1 MTDSGP
7 AAARMAPQ
15 GVDCSPPPPHS
26 AYMASRGPALS
37 AEADPERV
45 EGSKAPLRPRLLF
58 MVATVLALSSTI
70 QSWRL
75 QTLGVDH
82 TWALT
87 LRLMGQLMVLNTIY
101 WYVPALLAPT
111 IVAITQRYRVG
122 YTRWTRTLSVHL
134 ASAFAYSIIHTAFM
148 LMTRAVLFPFG
159 GRMVETVSWWSYVQR
174 QYLTQLDWMLA
185 TYFCL
190 VALGH
195 AIAYWREAEKRAV
208 SAERLQTRL
217 AEAQLQALQ
226 RQLQPHFLFNTLH
239 AISSLM
245 RSDVEAADVMIDR
258 LSDLLRMSLRS
269 NTQEVSVKQELEI
282 LQSYLAIEQ
291 TRFRDRL
298 SVSIDVDPGVMDARV
313 PHLLLQ
319 PLVENAVRHGIAP
332 RARPGRIDVR
342 VFRNG
347 GQLQLEVQDSGDGV
361 PPDKLSALND
371 GVGLSNTR
379 ARLGHLYGP
388 DHRFAFENLAGGGF
402 QVSIGIPFHAAPAR
416 VEAVRAEE
424 VA

>member
-1 MTDSGP
+1 M
-7 AAARMAPQ
+7 
-15 GVDCSPPPPHS
+15 
-26 AYMASRGPALS
+26 SRGP
-37 AEADPERV
+37 
-45 EGSKAPLRPRLLF
+45 LRARLLF
-58 MVATVLALSSTI
+58 TVATVLALSSTI

-75 QTLGVDH
+75 QSLSADQ

-87 LRLMGQLMVLNTIY
+87 LKLMAQLMVLNTVY

-111 IVAITQRYRVG
+111 IVAITRRYRLG
-122 YTRWTRTLSVHL
+122 HTPWTTTLAVHL
-134 ASAFAYSIIHTAFM
+134 ATAFVFSLTCEAAM
-148 LMTRAVLFPFG
+148 LITRAALFPFG
-159 GRMVETVSWWSYVQR
+159 GRVMATVNWWSYVQR

-185 TYFCL
+185 TYFSL
-190 VALGH
+190 AALGH
-195 AIAYWREAEKRAV
+195 AIAYWYEAEERALN
-208 SAERLQTRL
+208 AERLQTRL

-239 AISSLM
+239 TISSLM

-269 NTQEVSVKQELEI
+269 NAQEVSLKQEMEI

-298 SVSIDVDPGVMDARV
+298 SVAIDVDPAVLDARV

-332 RARPGRIDVR
+332 RARPGRVGIQASR
-342 VFRNG
+342 SG
-347 GQLQLEVQDSGDGV
+347 GQLQIDVRDSGDGL
-361 PPDKLSALND
+361 PPDRLIAMND
-371 GVGLSNTR
+371 GVGLGNTR
-379 ARLGHLYGP
+379 ARLAHLYGAA
-388 DHRFAFENLAGGGF
+388 HSFSFANLTGGGF
-402 QVSIGIPFHAAPAR
+402 QVTVSIPFHLGPLAIDAD
-416 VEAVRAEE
+416 RAE

>member
-1 MTDSGP
+1 MPSRSGP
-7 AAARMAPQ
+7 
-15 GVDCSPPPPHS
+15 DDTE
-26 AYMASRGPALS
+26 AS
-37 AEADPERV
+37 
-45 EGSKAPLRPRLLF
+45 KTPLRPRLLF
-58 MVATVLALSSTI
+58 TVATVLALSSTI

-75 QTLGVDH
+75 QALSADQ

-87 LRLMGQLMVLNTIY
+87 LQLMAQLMVLNTVY
-101 WYVPALLAPT
+101 WYVPALLTPT
-111 IVAITQRYRVG
+111 IVAITQRYRLG
-122 YTRWTRTLSVHL
+122 YAKWSRTLSVHL
-134 ASAFAYSIIHTAFM
+134 ASAFAYSIVHTTFM
-148 LMTRAVLFPFG
+148 LMTRAMLFANG
-159 GRMVETVSWWSYVQR
+159 GRGENPMNPWWTYAQR

-185 TYFCL
+185 TYFCV

-195 AIAYWREAEKRAV
+195 AIAYWREAEERAI
-208 SAERLQTRL
+208 SAARLQTRL

-239 AISSLM
+239 TISSLM
-245 RSDVEAADVMIDR
+245 RSDVEAADEMIDR
-258 LSDLLRMSLRS
+258 LSELLRMSLRS
-269 NTQEVSVKQELEI
+269 TAQEVSVKQEIEI

-298 SVSIDVDPGVMDARV
+298 SVTMDVDPGVLDARV

-342 VFRNG
+342 VFRHG
-347 GQLQLEVQDSGDGV
+347 EQLRLEVQDSGDGL
-361 PPDKLSALND
+361 PPDKLLALND

-379 ARLGHLYGP
+379 ARLGHLYGT
-388 DHRFAFENLAGGGF
+388 DHRFAFENLTGGGF
-402 QVSIGIPFHAAPAR
+402 QVSIGIPFHTGPAA
-416 VEAVRAEE
+416 VEAPRAE

>member
-1 MTDSGP
+1 M
-7 AAARMAPQ
+7 
-15 GVDCSPPPPHS
+15 
-26 AYMASRGPALS
+26 SRGP
-37 AEADPERV
+37 
-45 EGSKAPLRPRLLF
+45 LRARLLF
-58 MVATVLALSSTI
+58 TVATVLALSSTI

-75 QTLGVDH
+75 QSLSADQ

-87 LRLMGQLMVLNTIY
+87 LKLMAQLMVLNTVY

-111 IVAITQRYRVG
+111 IVAITRRYRLG
-122 YTRWTRTLSVHL
+122 HTPWTTTLAVHL
-134 ASAFAYSIIHTAFM
+134 ATAFVFSLTCEAAM
-148 LMTRAVLFPFG
+148 LITRAALFPFG
-159 GRMVETVSWWSYVQR
+159 GRVMATVNWWSYVQR

-185 TYFCL
+185 TYFSL
-190 VALGH
+190 AALGH
-195 AIAYWREAEKRAV
+195 AIAYWYEAEERALN
-208 SAERLQTRL
+208 AERLQTRL

-239 AISSLM
+239 TISSLM

-269 NTQEVSVKQELEI
+269 NAQEVSLKQEMEI

-298 SVSIDVDPGVMDARV
+298 SVAIDVDPAVLDARV

-332 RARPGRIDVR
+332 RARPGRVGIR
-342 VFRNG
+342 ASRSG
-347 GQLQLEVQDSGDGV
+347 GQLQIDVRDSGDGL
-361 PPDKLSALND
+361 PPDRLIAMND
-371 GVGLSNTR
+371 GVGLGNTR
-379 ARLGHLYGP
+379 ARLAHLYGAA
-388 DHRFAFENLAGGGF
+388 HSFSFANLTGGGF
-402 QVSIGIPFHAAPAR
+402 QVTVSIPFHLGPLAIDAD
-416 VEAVRAEE
+416 RAE

>member
-1 MTDSGP
+1 M
-7 AAARMAPQ
+7 
-15 GVDCSPPPPHS
+15 
-26 AYMASRGPALS
+26 
-37 AEADPERV
+37 
-45 EGSKAPLRPRLLF
+45 SKGPLRPRLLF
-58 MVATVLALSSTI
+58 TVATVLALSSTI

-75 QTLGVDH
+75 QALSGDQ

-87 LRLMGQLMVLNTIY
+87 LKLMAQLMVLNTMY

-111 IVAITQRYRVG
+111 IVAITRRYRLG
-122 YTRWTRTLSVHL
+122 HTPWPKTLGVHL
-134 ASAFAYSIIHTAFM
+134 ATAFAFSLIHETAM
-148 LMTRAVLFPFG
+148 LTTRALLFPYG
-159 GRMVETVSWWSYVQR
+159 GRNLATVNWWSYLQR

-185 TYFCL
+185 TYFSL
-190 VALGH
+190 VGLGH
-195 AIAYWREAEKRAV
+195 AIAYWYEAEERALN
-208 SAERLQTRL
+208 AERLQTRL

-239 AISSLM
+239 TISSLM

-269 NTQEVSVKQELEI
+269 NAQEVSVKQEIEI

-298 SVSIDVDPGVMDARV
+298 SVTIDVDPAVLDARI

-332 RARPGRIDVR
+332 RARAGRIDIR
-342 VFRNG
+342 VFQKG
-347 GQLQLEVQDSGDGV
+347 GQLEVEVRDSGDGL
-361 PPDKLSALND
+361 PPDRLLAMND
-371 GVGLSNTR
+371 GVGLGNTR
-379 ARLGHLYGP
+379 ARLAHLYGSAYAFT
-388 DHRFAFENLAGGGF
+388 FANLHGGGF
-402 QVSIGIPFHAAPAR
+402 QVSVSIPFHVGPL
-416 VEAVRAEE
+416 AVDADRAE

>member
-1 MTDSGP
+1 MP
-7 AAARMAPQ
+7 
-15 GVDCSPPPPHS
+15 V
-26 AYMASRGPALS
+26 RGPALS
-37 AEADPERV
+37 
-45 EGSKAPLRPRLLF
+45 GSTSPLRARLLF
-58 MVATVLALSSTI
+58 TVATVLALSSTI

-75 QTLGVDH
+75 QALSADQ

-87 LRLMGQLMVLNTIY
+87 LKLMAQLMVLNTVY

-111 IVAITQRYRVG
+111 IVAITRRYRLG
-122 YTRWTRTLSVHL
+122 HTRWTTALGVHL
-134 ASAFAYSIIHTAFM
+134 TSAFIFSVIHTTAM
-148 LMTRAVLFPFG
+148 LMTRALLFPFG
-159 GRMVETVSWWSYVQR
+159 GRTMATVNWWSYLQR

-185 TYFCL
+185 TYLSL
-190 VALGH
+190 VGLGH
-195 AIAYWREAEKRAV
+195 AIAYWYEAEDRALN
-208 SAERLQTRL
+208 AERLQTRL

-239 AISSLM
+239 TISSLM

-269 NTQEVSVKQELEI
+269 NAQEVSVKQEVEI

-298 SVSIDVDPGVMDARV
+298 SVAIDIDPDVLDARV

-332 RARPGRIDVR
+332 RARLGRIGIR
-342 VFRNG
+342 VFKG
-347 GQLQLEVQDSGDGV
+347 GGLLQIEVRDSGDGV
-361 PPDKLSALND
+361 PPERLAAMND
-371 GVGLSNTR
+371 GVGLGNTR
-379 ARLGHLYGP
+379 ARLAHLYGSA
-388 DHRFAFENLAGGGF
+388 HRFAFANLMGGGF
-402 QVSIGIPFHAAPAR
+402 QVSISLPFHVGAL
-416 VEAVRAEE
+416 AVDADRAE

>member
-1 MTDSGP
+1 MSSTTK
-7 AAARMAPQ
+7 R
-15 GVDCSPPPPHS
+15 
-26 AYMASRGPALS
+26 
-37 AEADPERV
+37 
-45 EGSKAPLRPRLLF
+45 PLRPRLLF
-58 MVATVLALSSTI
+58 TVATVLALSSTI

-75 QTLGVDH
+75 QALSAEQ

-87 LRLMGQLMVLNTIY
+87 LKLMAQLMVLNTVY

-111 IVAITQRYRVG
+111 IVAITRRYRLG
-122 YTRWTRTLSVHL
+122 HTPWTTMLGVHL
-134 ASAFAYSIIHTAFM
+134 ATAFAFSLICETAM
-148 LMTRAVLFPFG
+148 LITRAALFPFG
-159 GRMVETVSWWSYVQR
+159 GRVMANVNWWSYLQR

-185 TYFCL
+185 TYFSL
-190 VALGH
+190 VGLGH
-195 AIAYWREAEKRAV
+195 AIAYWYEAEERALN
-208 SAERLQTRL
+208 AERLQTRL

-239 AISSLM
+239 TISSLM

-269 NTQEVSVKQELEI
+269 NAQEVSLKQEIEI

-298 SVSIDVDPGVMDARV
+298 SVAIDVDPAALDARV

-332 RARPGRIDVR
+332 RARPGRISIRAV
-342 VFRNG
+342 RNG
-347 GQLQLEVQDSGDGV
+347 GQLRIDVRDSGDGL
-361 PPDKLSALND
+361 PPDRLVAMND
-371 GVGLSNTR
+371 GVGLGNTR
-379 ARLGHLYGP
+379 ARLTHLYGAA
-388 DHRFAFENLAGGGF
+388 HSFSFANLAGGGF
-402 QVSIGIPFHAAPAR
+402 EVTVVIPFHLGPLAIDA
-416 VEAVRAEE
+416 ERAE

>member
-1 MTDSGP
+1 VLELSGDECTDSGDERQNGTQ
-7 AAARMAPQ
+7 AAGEVLTAP
-15 GVDCSPPPPHS
+15 CSRRIVLLMS
-26 AYMASRGPALS
+26 G
-37 AEADPERV
+37 
-45 EGSKAPLRPRLLF
+45 PLRPRLLF
-58 MVATVLALSSTI
+58 TVATVLALSSTI

-75 QTLGVDH
+75 QALNTDQ

-87 LRLMGQLMVLNTIY
+87 LKLMAQLMVLNTVY

-111 IVAITQRYRVG
+111 IVAITRRYRLG
-122 YTRWTRTLSVHL
+122 HTPWTTTLGVHL
-134 ASAFAYSIIHTAFM
+134 ASAFAFSVIHTTA
-148 LMTRAVLFPFG
+148 LLITRSLLFPFG
-159 GRMVETVSWWSYVQR
+159 GRAVATVSWWSYVQR

-185 TYFCL
+185 TYFSL
-190 VALGH
+190 AGLGH
-195 AIAYWREAEKRAV
+195 AIAYWYEAEERALN
-208 SAERLQTRL
+208 AERLQTRL

-239 AISSLM
+239 TISSLM
-245 RSDVEAADVMIDR
+245 RTDVEAADLMIDR

-269 NTQEVSVKQELEI
+269 NTQEVSVKQEIEI

-298 SVSIDVDPGVMDARV
+298 SVAIDVDPAVLDSRI

-332 RARPGRIDVR
+332 RARPGHIDIR
-342 VFRNG
+342 VCRKG
-347 GQLQLEVQDSGDGV
+347 GHLEVEVRDSGDGL
-361 PPDKLSALND
+361 PPDRLLAMND

-379 ARLGHLYGP
+379 ARLAHLYGSA
-388 DHRFAFENLAGGGF
+388 HRFTFANLHGGGF
-402 QVSIGIPFHAAPAR
+402 QVSVSIPFHVGPL
-416 VEAVRAEE
+416 AVDAERAE

>member
-1 MTDSGP
+1 M
-7 AAARMAPQ
+7 
-15 GVDCSPPPPHS
+15 
-26 AYMASRGPALS
+26 SRGP
-37 AEADPERV
+37 
-45 EGSKAPLRPRLLF
+45 LRARLLF
-58 MVATVLALSSTI
+58 TVATVLALSSTI

-75 QTLGVDH
+75 ESLSADQ

-87 LRLMGQLMVLNTIY
+87 LKLMAQLMVLNTVY

-111 IVAITQRYRVG
+111 IVAITRRYRLG
-122 YTRWTRTLSVHL
+122 HTPWTTTLAVHL
-134 ASAFAYSIIHTAFM
+134 ATAFVFSLTCEAAM
-148 LMTRAVLFPFG
+148 LITRAALFPFG
-159 GRMVETVSWWSYVQR
+159 GRVMATVNWWSYVQR

-185 TYFCL
+185 TYFSL
-190 VALGH
+190 AALGH
-195 AIAYWREAEKRAV
+195 AIAYWYEAEERALN
-208 SAERLQTRL
+208 AERLQTRL

-239 AISSLM
+239 TISSLM

-269 NTQEVSVKQELEI
+269 NAQEVSLKQEMEI

-298 SVSIDVDPGVMDARV
+298 SVAIDVDPAVLDARV

-332 RARPGRIDVR
+332 RARPGRVGIQASR
-342 VFRNG
+342 SG
-347 GQLQLEVQDSGDGV
+347 GQLQIDVRDSGDGL
-361 PPDKLSALND
+361 PPDRLIAMND
-371 GVGLSNTR
+371 GVGLGNTR
-379 ARLGHLYGP
+379 ARLAHLYGAA
-388 DHRFAFENLAGGGF
+388 HSFSFANLTGGGF
-402 QVSIGIPFHAAPAR
+402 QVTVSIPFHLGPLAIDAD
-416 VEAVRAEE
+416 RAE

>member
-1 MTDSGP
+1 M
-7 AAARMAPQ
+7 
-15 GVDCSPPPPHS
+15 PP
-26 AYMASRGPALS
+26 RG
-37 AEADPERV
+37 DPEQT

-58 MVATVLALSSTI
+58 TVATVLALSSTI

-75 QTLGVDH
+75 QSLSADQ

-87 LRLMGQLMVLNTIY
+87 LQLMAQLMVLNTVY
-101 WYVPALLAPT
+101 WYVPALLTPT
-111 IVAITQRYRVG
+111 IVAITQRVRLG
-122 YTRWTRTLSVHL
+122 HTRWTRALPVHL
-134 ASAFAYSIIHTAFM
+134 ASAFAYSIAHTAFM
-148 LMTRAVLFPFG
+148 LMTRALLFSNG
-159 GRMVETVSWWSYVQR
+159 GRGDVPMGWWSYAQR
-174 QYLTQLDWMLA
+174 HYLTQLDWMLA

-195 AIAYWREAEKRAV
+195 AIAYWREAEERAI
-208 SAERLQTRL
+208 SAARLQTRL

-239 AISSLM
+239 TISSLM

-258 LSDLLRMSLRS
+258 LSELLRMSLRS
-269 NTQEVSVKQELEI
+269 TAQEVSVKQEIEI
-282 LQSYLAIEQ
+282 LRSYLAIEQ

-298 SVSIDVDPGVMDARV
+298 SVAIDVDPGVLDARV

-342 VFRNG
+342 VFRHG
-347 GQLQLEVQDSGDGV
+347 GQLRLEVQDSGDGL
-361 PPDKLSALND
+361 PPDKLVAMND
-371 GVGLSNTR
+371 GVGLGNTR
-379 ARLGHLYGP
+379 ARLGHLYGT
-388 DHRFAFENLAGGGF
+388 DHRFAFENLTGGGF
-402 QVSIGIPFHAAPAR
+402 QVSIGIPYHTGPAA
-416 VEAVRAEE
+416 VEPMRAE